1 MPRTITTSVVIDHVN
16 LTDFHVKYDAAGL
29 VTDVQIRYELIDD
42 GGRVYQIK
50 QNGGENIPAQ
60 LRTGL
65 ENIYTNLKNAIT
77 SREGL

>member
-1 MPRTITTSVVIDHVN
+1 LPRTITTSVVIDHIN

-29 VTDVQIRYELIDD
+29 VTDVQIRYELITND
-42 GGRVYQIK
+42 GKVYLTK
-50 QNGGENIPAQ
+50 QSGGENIPAQ

-65 ENIYTNLKNAIT
+65 ENIYTNIKTALT